1 MAFKMKGFSGF
12 KNSPMKQDKKYDPVK
27 QAGIMTDEDPD
38 TQGPVKPV
46 SRTGPATDE
55 RKFAANER
63 INDLEDKIEYLTN
76 DIDELSGDQSRKA
89 TAKIKELI
97 AKRKA
102 HRQKLKTLRKS

>member
-1 MAFKMKGFSGF
+1 MKGFSGF

-27 QAGIMTDEDPD
+27 EAGKYTDEDPD